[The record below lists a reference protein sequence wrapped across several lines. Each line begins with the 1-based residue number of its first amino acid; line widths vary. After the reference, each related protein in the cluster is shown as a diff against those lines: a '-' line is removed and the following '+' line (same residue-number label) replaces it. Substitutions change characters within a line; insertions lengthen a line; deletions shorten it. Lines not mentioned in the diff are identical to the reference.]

1 MAWEDAWVQ
10 AVVQKLVE
18 KPGSAQKSSS
28 WPGKGDK
35 EKLDPCLNIQDL
47 VPSGLLVQG
56 HSANVNVQV
65 FMCSGINSRQLLKQS
80 QEKEQNHSNH

>member
-1 MAWEDAWVQ
+1 
-10 AVVQKLVE
+10 
-18 KPGSAQKSSS
+18 SAQKSSS

-56 HSANVNVQV
+56 HSANMKSSWSMGAVV
-65 FMCSGINSRQLLKQS
+65 KDT
-80 QEKEQNHSNH
+80 HSEFTSLG